1 MRLSIFTS
9 CLLALLPSS
18 TIGFTVSRLTPL
30 KSVHSTGTRLDAE
43 SIDGL
48 SIATDET
55 VAQDPNKVSSLL
67 KFIGPYP
74 SLGLRFPDLATQS
87 QKERNITGISLDFV
101 IDTAANTNT
110 INAQVATELGCESVG
125 SALPGYSAA
134 GALDGG
140 DTFLLGN
147 CTLDMP
153 NKELFMTDLTASAL
167 PVASPATAGLLGVGF
182 LNCFEGGVKFE
193 WGGGVDSRQSMVT
206 FHGEDSGIEE
216 QLKRMTRV
224 PIDVIDQI
232 LLPSVTMNINGA
244 KIPALL
250 DTGSPVT
257 VLNSAAAELAGL
269 TTVVLENDGID
280 DEKGGFN
287 PFKKIADNFKA
298 AQSLSQAASQGD
310 VLVVGGSDGQRIELW
325 RTEEKAQ
332 IFLGP
337 DEAVSFPST
346 NIFVGDL
353 PGLKALEGLNDT
365 SSTPAA
371 VLGMDV
377 LKRKGVM
384 VYRGMQNEVY
394 F

>member
-1 MRLSIFTS
+1 M
-9 CLLALLPSS
+9 
-18 TIGFTVSRLTPL
+18 

-43 SIDGL
+43 SIEGL

-55 VAQDPNKVSSLL
+55 VAQDPNTVSSLL

-269 TTVVLENDGID
+269 TTVALENDGID

-298 AQSLSQAASQGD
+298 AQSLSQSASKGD

-353 PGLKALEGLNDT
+353 PGLKALEGLNDL

>member
-43 SIDGL
+43 SIEGL

-55 VAQDPNKVSSLL
+55 VAQDPNTVSSLL

-206 FHGEDSGIEE
+206 FHGEDSGISGQKAKESKSK
-216 QLKRMTRV
+216 KR
-224 PIDVIDQI
+224 I
-232 LLPSVTMNINGA
+232 SMN
-244 KIPALL
+244 
-250 DTGSPVT
+250 
-257 VLNSAAAELAGL
+257 NS
-269 TTVVLENDGID
+269 NNNI
-280 DEKGGFN
+280 
-287 PFKKIADNFKA
+287 
-298 AQSLSQAASQGD
+298 SQ
-310 VLVVGGSDGQRIELW
+310 
-325 RTEEKAQ
+325 
-332 IFLGP
+332 
-337 DEAVSFPST
+337 
-346 NIFVGDL
+346 
-353 PGLKALEGLNDT
+353 
-365 SSTPAA
+365 
-371 VLGMDV
+371 
-377 LKRKGVM
+377 
-384 VYRGMQNEVY
+384 
-394 F
+394 